1 MRVLIVT
8 GRLAEDSVRKYITD
22 LDVDVDVRTLPVS
35 VAAFITPEAA
45 AEALASM
52 KGYDLILLPG
62 TIRGDVTTVEVA
74 TGTPTYKGPSYT
86 YELPLILPFL
96 DRVELSKTESASK
109 LLRGTKGSLAM
120 KEIEEVEET
129 WREVLREEGGFVIG
143 GEGREVAV
151 GSAFPMRV
159 IAEIVN
165 APTLE
170 LDQIRKRARYFE
182 AEGADIIDIGMLAND
197 PKPDRI
203 GEILDAVRSSVD
215 LPVSIDTLNPFE
227 IEAAVSA
234 GVDLVLSVDA
244 GNMEP
249 RLPPA
254 TISSSVPLT
263 TIATPGV
270 TLSLPGWPNLSW
282 PSSRANSWRR

>member
-8 GRLAEDSVRKYITD
+8 GRLAEDSVRRYITG
-22 LDVDVDVRTLPVS
+22 LDVDIDVRVLPVS
-35 VAAFITPEAA
+35 VAAFITPKAA
-45 AEALASM
+45 AESLTSV

-62 TIRGDVTTVEVA
+62 TIRGDVTTVEEA
-74 TGTPTYKGPSYT
+74 TETPTYKGPSYT

-96 DRVELSKTESASK
+96 DKVELSKTESASK
-109 LLRGTKGSLAM
+109 FLRGVRGSLAL
-120 KEIEEVEET
+120 KEIEQVEAT
-129 WREVLREEGGFVIG
+129 WREVLNEEGGFVIG

-170 LDQIRKRARYFE
+170 LDQIRKRALYFKS
-182 AEGADIIDIGMLAND
+182 EGADIIDIGMLVND

-203 GEILDAVRSSVD
+203 GEILDAIRTSVD
-215 LPVSIDTLNPFE
+215 LPVSIDTLDPSE
-227 IEAAVSA
+227 IEAAVAA

-244 GNMEP
+244 GNMEEVAP
-249 RLPPA
+249 YVRDVPVVVLPSNMREGLLP
-254 TISSSVPLT
+254 
-263 TIATPGV
+263 
-270 TLSLPGWPNLSW
+270 LSLIHISEPTRPY
-282 PSSRANSWRR
+282 